1 MRACVTARTE
11 LLRGVST
18 IWPFFDA
25 WIVSVAI
32 GLNAILGNDCDDPSG
47 RRARAVFRH
56 RSNHSREEHSI
67 QRQRHSLAAVLG
79 KTETSRFFQIS
90 RFDRVQGAPL
100 SSCREERAY
109 IRLR

>member
-1 MRACVTARTE
+1 MRACATARTE

-18 IWPFFDA
+18 ISPFFDA

-32 GLNAILGNDCDDPSG
+32 GINALLGNDCDDPSG

-79 KTETSRFFQIS
+79 KTETPRFFQIS
-90 RFDRVQGAPL
+90 RFDRMQGAPL

-109 IRLR
+109 IRVR